1 MMGNIRLSGP
11 SFRPHAIELN
21 GGTVRSSTVK
31 GVGGTRHQFHE
42 VGQFRFF
49 VDMVEEDGGRLGL
62 WDGTNY
68 EAAIRE
74 AEAARRDFDIET
86 AVRDMIGGGQ

>member
-1 MMGNIRLSGP
+1 MSNIRLSGP

-21 GGTVRSSTVK
+21 GGTLRSSTVK
-31 GVGGTRHQFHE
+31 GVGGTSHQFSE

-62 WDGTNY
+62 WDGDDY
-68 EAAIRE
+68 EAAIQE
-74 AEAARRDFDIET
+74 AEAARRDFGIET
-86 AVRDMIGGGQ
+86 AVSDMIGGGQ